1 MVALILDDMPEM
13 TTLLRM
19 VMEQSGYSVL
29 TAANGK
35 EGMTLMT
42 MTNAEQ
48 PVRLVICDVH
58 MPLLNGH
65 DFIDCIRGEA
75 PRAELAVIA
84 MSVDPS
90 AAARQR
96 ALQCGADRFLLKPFP
111 FIDLS
116 RSLLSLGLPPLRRMS
131 GAAWV

>member
-1 MVALILDDMPEM
+1 MVALILDDMHEM

-42 MTNAEQ
+42 NSEQ
-48 PVRLVICDVH
+48 PVRLVICDLH
-58 MPLLNGH
+58 MPLVDGH
-65 DFIDCIRGEA
+65 DFIDGIRSNSLWSEVT
-75 PRAELAVIA
+75 VIA

-90 AAARQR
+90 AGARQR
-96 ALQCGADRFLLKPFP
+96 ALQGGADGFLLKPFQ
-111 FIDLS
+111 FVDLS
-116 RSLLSLGLPPLRRMS
+116 RSLLSLGLPPLQRMS
-131 GAAWV
+131 GAIWV